1 MKVGAKREIKPASFV
16 VQGVTSDCISHLTA
30 TISERQKE
38 VESFLAEGGEG
49 ENTKTEDSFAELEV
63 DNLGEV
69 EEDKG
74 EGRREGS
81 DSNDGSDKEP

>member
-1 MKVGAKREIKPASFV
+1 MTI
-16 VQGVTSDCISHLTA
+16 DCISHPTE

-63 DNLGEV
+63 DNSGEV
-69 EEDKG
+69 EEEDKG

-81 DSNDGSDKEP
+81 DSNEGSEKEP

>member
-1 MKVGAKREIKPASFV
+1 M
-16 VQGVTSDCISHLTA
+16 TSYCLSHLTV

-38 VESFLAEGGEG
+38 VESFLAEGGDG
-49 ENTKTEDSFAELEV
+49 ENAKTEDSFAELEV